1 MRYVLSVIYQ
11 FFEENYFSNTM
22 DGQYEYL
29 DFSGTNTT
37 LLLLVGGL
45 CIGVLIASVMI
56 YYQKTVVGAFVRRLL
71 TEKIFSAKEGKTLSE
86 LDADKSGAVK
96 REMTSRSSVLR
107 KLVSYEED
115 GVVYDYKSDL
125 ARRFSVGSPE
135 EGESAEAKTETEK
148 KTEEDAAENGGEAVT
163 EAVGEDTAAP
173 EKPKR
178 KGRAFFRRLLGRD
191 TLPAPRKPDFE
202 KARFFI
208 PEDLSYRAE
217 LHFGKK
223 GMSVRSLVITFL
235 CVLLCFFVS
244 LRLIPIFVSMLDTT
258 IGNVIGGI

>member
-1 MRYVLSVIYQ
+1 MRYILSVIYQ
-11 FFEENYFSNTM
+11 FFEENYFSNTL

-37 LLLLVGGL
+37 LLFLVGGL

-71 TEKIFSAKEGKTLSE
+71 AEKVFSAKEGKTLSE
-86 LDADKSGAVK
+86 LGADKSGAVK

-125 ARRFSVGSPE
+125 ARRFGVDSSE
-135 EGESAEAKTETEK
+135 ENEAEAEAKTEEATAESG
-148 KTEEDAAENGGEAVT
+148 EETVT
-163 EAVGEDTAAP
+163 EAVGEEASAP
-173 EKPKR
+173 EQK
-178 KGRAFFRRLLGRD
+178 KGKGSRTFFRRLLGKD

-208 PEDLSYRAE
+208 PEELSYRAE
-217 LHFGKK
+217 LRYGKK
-223 GMSVRSLVITFL
+223 GVSVRSLVITFL
-235 CVLLCFFVS
+235 CVSLFFFVA

>member
-1 MRYVLSVIYQ
+1 MRYILSVIYQ
-11 FFEENYFSNTM
+11 FFEENYFSNTL

-37 LLLLVGGL
+37 LLFLVGGL

-56 YYQKTVVGAFVRRLL
+56 YYQKTVVGAFVRRIL

-86 LDADKSGAVK
+86 LGADKSGAVK

-125 ARRFSVGSPE
+125 ARRLGVAPPE
-135 EGESAEAKTETEK
+135 EGEGETGSEKSTEK
-148 KTEEDAAENGGEAVT
+148 AAAESGEEAVT
-163 EAVGEDTAAP
+163 EAVGEEASVP
-173 EKPKR
+173 EQPKE
-178 KGRAFFRRLLGRD
+178 KGSAAFFRRLLGKD

-208 PEDLSYRAE
+208 PEALSYRAS
-217 LHFGKK
+217 LRYGKK
-223 GMSVRSLVITFL
+223 GVSVRSLVITFL
-235 CVLLCFFVS
+235 CVSLFFFVA

>member
-1 MRYVLSVIYQ
+1 MRYILSVIYQ
-11 FFEENYFSNTM
+11 FFEENYFSNTL
-22 DGQYEYL
+22 DGQYEHFA
-29 DFSGTNTT
+29 FSSTNTT

-71 TEKIFSAKEGKTLSE
+71 AEKVFSAKEGKTLSE
-86 LDADKSGAVK
+86 LDADKSTAVK

-125 ARRFSVGSPE
+125 SRRLGVASHE
-135 EGESAEAKTETEK
+135 EGEGETGSEKSTEK
-148 KTEEDAAENGGEAVT
+148 AAAENGGEAVT
-163 EAVGEDTAAP
+163 EAVGDEASVP
-173 EKPKR
+173 EQK
-178 KGRAFFRRLLGRD
+178 KGKGSRAFFRRLLGRD
-191 TLPAPRKPDFE
+191 GLSAPRKPDFE

-208 PEDLSYRAE
+208 PEELSYRAS
-217 LHFGKK
+217 LRYGKK
-223 GMSVRSLVITFL
+223 GVSVRSLVITFL
-235 CVLLCFFVS
+235 CVSLFFLVS
-244 LRLIPIFVSMLDTT
+244 LRLIPVLVSMLDTT